1 MSGATRPFLE
11 RALDVP
17 ERLLLRWPWPPN
29 VRIALKGSFGFLKQ
43 VVRSR
48 ALRLDRRDASPGSRI
63 ALLLALITCG
73 GVARAQQATPP
84 DVLARVG
91 GSVVRLS
98 FRDGGEERGN
108 GTGFI
113 VRRDGVVVTNHHVVE
128 GVPSELIAVFRD
140 GTRRKVLGSLALD
153 EEHDLA
159 LIRIEAGDYA
169 ALPLATGEGI
179 KVGQPIFLIGSSW
192 GLDQSLGTGVV
203 SALRP
208 DGFPEEWRRRY
219 RAAGEKI
226 VAGPIVQH
234 TAASAPGSSGAPV
247 VDLDGRVVAV
257 HHSGVHGF
265 PIFFG
270 AHADALQA
278 LLARTNL
285 DATPKPLGPNV
296 ARNLLISAAFFAA
309 LVALFAVPALLNRK
323 SRGPD
328 RGWTQGR

>member
-1 MSGATRPFLE
+1 MAGRYAAGHGTVKSVATSGWCENRGVRE
-11 RALDVP
+11 QSRIS
-17 ERLLLRWPWPPN
+17 LLLLL
-29 VRIALKGSFGFLKQ
+29 IAS
-43 VVRSR
+43 
-48 ALRLDRRDASPGSRI
+48 
-63 ALLLALITCG
+63 G
-73 GVARAQQATPP
+73 GVARAQQAAPP
-84 DVLARVG
+84 DVMARVG

-98 FRDGGEERGN
+98 LSDGAAERGN

-113 VRRDGVVVTNHHVVE
+113 VRPDGVVVTNHHVVE
-128 GVPSELIAVFRD
+128 GASSGLVAIFRD

-159 LIRIEAGDYA
+159 LIRIEAGQYA
-169 ALPLATGEGI
+169 ALPLATGAAI
-179 KVGQPIFLIGSSW
+179 RVGQPIFLIGSSS
-192 GLDQSLGTGVV
+192 GLDQSLGTGVI

-219 RAAGEKI
+219 REAGEKI

-234 TAASAPGSSGAPV
+234 TAASSPGSSGAPV

-257 HHSGVHGF
+257 HHSGVYGF

-285 DATPKPLGPNV
+285 DAAPKPLGPNV

-309 LVALFAVPALLNRK
+309 LAALLAVPALINRL
-323 SRGPD
+323 SRRPD
-328 RGWTQGR
+328 RGYRQGR